1 MPASET
7 DRKLDI
13 PALARAVSTGFT
25 ILVVGG
31 LAQPLVGALVP
42 LIGSVWLTVVAVV
55 AFGVAGWRIGEAPSP
70 PFQGAMAAAM
80 SYLMVLPLVVIGTG
94 GVDPLRVT
102 LTLAVAVGTGLIA
115 GSVSARK
122 REGGG

>member
-1 MPASET
+1 MPAPQV

-42 LIGSVWLTVVAVV
+42 LVGSVWLAVVAVV
-55 AFGVAGWRIGEAPSP
+55 AFGVAGWRIGDAPAP
-70 PFQGAMAAAM
+70 PFQGAMAAVI
-80 SYLMVLPLVVIGTG
+80 SYLLVLPLVLIGTG
-94 GVDPLRVT
+94 GLDPVRVT
-102 LTLAVAVGTGLIA
+102 LTLAVALGAGLIA
-115 GSVSARK
+115 GSLSARR